1 MLDPALRGAL
11 WGLLG
16 LLALNLLRLRGRL
29 PLEQLG
35 LALALGLSV
44 QVFVHAP
51 AVEWSA
57 PAWWKPPGVG
67 IAMGNAVLG
76 WLFARALCDDDFR
89 LSWRQAALW
98 AAMVLLGTL
107 NLALLL
113 PWCRAGGGPA
123 WGLTLAQALFALPL
137 VFGLLTV
144 HAAAT
149 RWREDLVE
157 SRRGLR
163 AFIVVGASL
172 YTLGM
177 VLLRRGTDD
186 GRLTPALALVDA
198 GTLLAIVAAVTWVFL
213 RPVRDG
219 LVPGLGPPVHDTG
232 GAGPAVRSPPAV
244 AASAAT
250 DGGPDPG
257 VAHAAAAGGRDGRA
271 EHPARAAPPPG
282 PDGAPPAA
290 EAAADRRLADALLQA
305 MVGERRYKDPAL
317 SVASLAR
324 HLDVPEYRLRRHI
337 HQRLGFRN
345 FNAFVNSHRLAEARA
360 ALADP
365 AQRHLPV
372 LTLALEAGFGSIGP
386 FNRAFKLA
394 TGLTPTDYR
403 RQVLADS

>member
-67 IAMGNAVLG
+67 LAMGNAVLG

-98 AAMVLLGTL
+98 AAMVLLGAL

-123 WGLTLAQALFALPL
+123 WALILSQALFGLPL
-137 VFGLLTV
+137 IFGLLTV

-186 GRLTPALALVDA
+186 GRLTPTLALVHA

-219 LVPGLGPPVHDTG
+219 LVPGLGQPR
-232 GAGPAVRSPPAV
+232 GAADRRAE
-244 AASAAT
+244 AAPGAAGSAAT
-250 DGGPDPG
+250 AAADAAMAPATEPAGGPD
-257 VAHAAAAGGRDGRA
+257 RRA
-271 EHPARAAPPPG
+271 EDPPPPG
-282 PDGAPPAA
+282 TA
-290 EAAADRRLADALLQA
+290 EATADRRLADALTQV
-305 MVGERRYKDPAL
+305 MVGERLYKDPTL